1 MRNWSRRDFMKTA
14 AVVNTA
20 PVVGGASA
28 MTALDAMASPE
39 RGKVKITDI
48 KVMILQGPRTYTL
61 VKVLSDSGLYG
72 IGEGYG
78 SPAVGVKEGV
88 LELRPYFIGKDPLD
102 IEALYLGL
110 GQRVDGS
117 AHMLL
122 RAASGIEAALWDLAG
137 KILDVSVATLLGGK
151 MRPSVRM
158 YHDEGPR
165 DMLDKSSCHE
175 WAERMKASAAGWTA
189 FKIGPQRGGAGRGR
203 GGRGGSG
210 AGGRGGAGALGRGGQ
225 DAAAADGTGETQ
237 RTGLANRQL
246 STRELIDIQQGFEN
260 TREAIGWDYDIM
272 YHGNWSY
279 DLISAIKLSQA
290 LESVKPLWIEDPLPP
305 EFSNAWTLLTSVS
318 KVPILTGENLGRR
331 QTWVDFF
338 EKKGIHIGQLDVRNV
353 GGLLEAKKIAD
364 LADLYLLPMC
374 SHNSASI
381 VCNFAAVQWAASVR
395 DFLAAETMIG
405 NGTWM
410 DDVIL
415 HDGPIVKNSHI
426 TLPDKPGIGVELN
439 PDVVKAHLAKDETWW
454 G

>member
-1 MRNWSRRDFMKTA
+1 LPQLSRRQFLA
-14 AVVNTA
+14 GSGAVA
-20 PVVGGASA
+20 ASA
-28 MTALDAMASPE
+28 VLGGPLTTLQALAATE

-48 KVMILQGPRTYTL
+48 KVMILQGPRTYTY
-61 VKVLSDSGLYG
+61 VKVLTDAGLYG

-78 SPAVGVKEGV
+78 SPGVGVKEGV
-88 LELRPYFIGKDPLD
+88 LEIRPYFIGKDPLD

-122 RAASGIEAALWDLAG
+122 RAVSAVEPALWDLAG
-137 KILDVSVATLLGGK
+137 KILNVPTVTLLGGK
-151 MRPSVRM
+151 VRPSVRM

-165 DMLDKSSCHE
+165 DMLDKASCRE
-175 WAERMKASAAGWTA
+175 WADRMKSSPAGWTG
-189 FKIGPQRGGAGRGR
+189 FKIGPQRGGAGRGG
-203 GGRGGSG
+203 GGR
-210 AGGRGGAGALGRGGQ
+210 GRGGAP
-225 DAAAADGTGETQ
+225 ADGAASGGGEETQ
-237 RTGLANRQL
+237 RTGLAVRTL
-246 STRELIDIQQGFEN
+246 TTRELIDIQKGFEN

-272 YHGNWSY
+272 FHGNWSY
-279 DLISAIKLSQA
+279 DLISAIRLSQA

-305 EFSNAWTLLTSVS
+305 AYSDAWTHLTSVS
-318 KVPILTGENLGRR
+318 RVPILTGENLGRR
-331 QTWVDFF
+331 QDWIDFF
-338 EKKGIHIGQLDVRNV
+338 SKKGIHIGQLDVRNV
-353 GGLLEAKKIAD
+353 GGLLEAKKISD

-381 VCNFAAVQWAASVR
+381 LCNFAAVQWAASVR

-415 HDGPIVKNSHI
+415 HDGPIVKNSQI
-426 TLPDKPGIGVELN
+426 VLPDKPGIGVELN
-439 PDVVKAHLAKDETWW
+439 PDVVKAHLAKGETWW

>member
-1 MRNWSRRDFMKTA
+1 MSNWSRRHFLKTA
-14 AVVNTA
+14 AAVNA
-20 PVVGGASA
+20 SAVFGGASA
-28 MTALDAMASPE
+28 LTLFNALAAPE
-39 RGKVKITDI
+39 RGKVKIKDI

-78 SPAVGVKEGV
+78 SPGVGVKEGV
-88 LELRPYFIGKDPLD
+88 LELRPYFLGKDPLD
-102 IEALYLGL
+102 VEALILGL

-122 RAASGIEAALWDLAG
+122 RAVSGIEPAIWDLAG

-151 MRPSVRM
+151 IRTTVRM

-165 DMLDKSSCHE
+165 DMLDKASCRE
-175 WAERMKASAAGWTA
+175 WAERMKASPAGWTA
-189 FKIGPQRGGAGRGR
+189 FKIGPQRGGPGRGR
-203 GGRGGSG
+203 GGRGGDGVVGRG
-210 AGGRGGAGALGRGGQ
+210 AAGGGGRGGSSAGAEAG
-225 DAAAADGTGETQ
+225 GETQ
-237 RTGLANRQL
+237 RTGLADRQL
-246 STRELIDIQQGFEN
+246 TTRELIDIQRGFEN
-260 TREAIGWDYDIM
+260 VRDAIGWDYDIM

-305 EFSNAWTLLTSVS
+305 EYSDAWTHLTSVS
-318 KVPILTGENLGRR
+318 RVPILTGENLGRR

-338 EKKGIHIGQLDVRNV
+338 AKKGIHIGQLDVRNV

-415 HDGPIVKNSHI
+415 HEGPIVKNSHI

-439 PDVVKAHLAKDETWW
+439 PDVVKAHLAKDEEWW